1 VTVEQEA
8 FAALERK
15 LIEEKARLQKEAENQ
30 VARVNA
36 AAVVEAGD
44 VGLSNVHWVIRC
56 APSLRRGRRK
66 CTRSWTQQPRGS
78 SSRTG
83 DVSCLTCDA

>member
-1 VTVEQEA
+1 MTVEHAIMTVEQEA

-36 AAVVEAGD
+36 AAVWSRAGG
-44 VGLSNVHWVIRC
+44 V
-56 APSLRRGRRK
+56 
-66 CTRSWTQQPRGS
+66 
-78 SSRTG
+78 
-83 DVSCLTCDA
+83 

>member
-1 VTVEQEA
+1 MTVERAILTVEQEA

-36 AAVVEAGD
+36 AAVLEPEVF
-44 VGLSNVHWVIRC
+44 NFQ
-56 APSLRRGRRK
+56 
-66 CTRSWTQQPRGS
+66 TF
-78 SSRTG
+78 TG
-83 DVSCLTCDA
+83 

>member
-1 VTVEQEA
+1 MQRRRAVVTVEQEA

-36 AAVVEAGD
+36 AAVLEPEVF
-44 VGLSNVHWVIRC
+44 NFQ
-56 APSLRRGRRK
+56 
-66 CTRSWTQQPRGS
+66 TF
-78 SSRTG
+78 TG
-83 DVSCLTCDA
+83 